1 MINIAIDGPSGGGK
15 STLAKRIAKELGY
28 IYVDTGALYRSIG
41 LYMIKNGIDAND
53 KDAVIKALD
62 NIDLDMRHENGAQ
75 QVYLNGVNVGDTI
88 RTPEVAAVAST
99 VSAIPEV
106 RTFLLA
112 LQRNIAK
119 EKNVIMDGRDIGT
132 VILPDA
138 QVKIFLSASMEAR
151 AKRRHLELM
160 EKGVETS
167 YEEILKS
174 MIERDTKDST
184 RETAPAVPAADA
196 VHLDNSELN
205 PDQTLAAALQIIRS
219 KI

>member
-1 MINIAIDGPSGGGK
+1 
-15 STLAKRIAKELGY
+15 
-28 IYVDTGALYRSIG
+28 
-41 LYMIKNGIDAND
+41 
-53 KDAVIKALD
+53 
-62 NIDLDMRHENGAQ
+62 MRHENGAQ

-184 RETAPAVPAADA
+184 RETAPAVPADDA
-196 VHLDNSELN
+196 IHLDNSDLN
-205 PDQTLAAALQIIRS
+205 PDQTLDAALNIIRS